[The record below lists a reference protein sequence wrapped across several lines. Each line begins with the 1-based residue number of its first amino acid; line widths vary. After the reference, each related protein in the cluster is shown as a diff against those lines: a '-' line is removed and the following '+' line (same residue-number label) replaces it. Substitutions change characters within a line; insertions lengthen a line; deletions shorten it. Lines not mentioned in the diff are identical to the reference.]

1 MKLVGENEIF
11 AQTVVSVQINAWST
25 PSISLKIKPFSKY
38 FHNKCT
44 RRTPA
49 LSSEEGMIK
58 CMSLCS

>member
-1 MKLVGENEIF
+1 MKLVGGNEIF

-25 PSISLKIKPFSKY
+25 PSIFLDIKSFSKY

-44 RRTPA
+44 QSQHALRR
-49 LSSEEGMIK
+49 EKGMIK